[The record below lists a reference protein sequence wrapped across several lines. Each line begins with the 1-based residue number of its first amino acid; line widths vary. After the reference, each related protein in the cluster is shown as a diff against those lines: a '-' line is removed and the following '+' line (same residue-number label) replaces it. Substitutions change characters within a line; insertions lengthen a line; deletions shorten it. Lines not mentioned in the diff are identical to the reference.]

1 MNKIYPTGQLANYY
15 HKLIKFCPDYDY
27 NNALFIG
34 ITLNERKGFFKIKE
48 KIFLLSNPNHYI
60 AVTFHKKNIIGVRQ
74 LTCAEAHKQILEY
87 HKRLQ
92 MIFKK
97 YLTFNTFEI
106 FCLETINRLFNIL
119 TFQVEENKIKNEH
132 LI

>member
-1 MNKIYPTGQLANYY
+1 MNKIYPTGQLAGYNK
-15 HKLIKFCPDYDY
+15 KLIKFCPDFNY

-34 ITLNERKGFFKIKE
+34 IIRNERKGLFKIKE
-48 KIFLLSNPNHYI
+48 KIFLLSNPNYYI
-60 AVTFHKKNIIGVRQ
+60 AVTFYKNNIVGVRQ
-74 LTCAEAHKQILEY
+74 LTSTEAHNQILDY

-106 FCLETINRLFNIL
+106 FCLEIINRLFNTL
-119 TFQVEENKIKNEH
+119 TIQAEEDKIKNE
-132 LI
+132 